1 MFPLTLS
8 PLLSTPSSCLLMLP
22 PVCMPPLTGW
32 AWVSVKGTGMY
43 DCVDAIN
50 SSSSPFP
57 FFSSLATSLV
67 FLAFCPPI
75 HLTFSS
81 YVLVGPCKLLQ
92 FLYTFLLDGKWSLS
106 GVLWVS
112 YPWGC
117 SSPSLK
123 TPRFPHCPAT
133 KRVIN
138 AWHSGGLLFIA
149 PVLWWTSVLT
159 GHDGPYQLF
168 FHTEA
173 YCVSDT
179 GPGAGDTT
187 VNKAGK
193 APAFVK
199 PIV

>member
-8 PLLSTPSSCLLMLP
+8 PFLSTPSSCLLMLP
-22 PVCMPPLTGW
+22 PVCMPPLTRW

-43 DCVDAIN
+43 DYVDTIN
-50 SSSSPFP
+50 SCSSPFP

-75 HLTFSS
+75 HLTFSR
-81 YVLVGPCKLLQ
+81 YVLVGPCRLLH

-106 GVLWVS
+106 GVLWAS

-133 KRVIN
+133 KRVMPGTVGPPL
-138 AWHSGGLLFIA
+138 HSPSAVVDISTGWSWWALPVICPYWGLLCIRYRA
-149 PVLWWTSVLT
+149 R
-159 GHDGPYQLF
+159 
-168 FHTEA
+168 
-173 YCVSDT
+173 C
-179 GPGAGDTT
+179 
-187 VNKAGK
+187 
-193 APAFVK
+193 
-199 PIV
+199 